1 MKKLELQISDVG
13 DRDINV
19 PLGPGTQV
27 TGGLDMPLW
36 HIHVDQ
42 AGIQGGQEWR

>member
-13 DRDINV
+13 DCDINV

-27 TGGLDMPLW
+27 TGGLDMPL
-36 HIHVDQ
+36 
-42 AGIQGGQEWR
+42 